1 MTSILIR
8 ERREDTADG
17 HMKMETGFRIM
28 QAQGQKKADLP
39 KTGRGKS
46 YLSRGSGE

>member
-1 MTSILIR
+1 
-8 ERREDTADG
+8 
-17 HMKMETGFRIM
+17 M

-46 YLSRGSGE
+46 YLSRGSGEWRV